1 MATDNIK
8 IVVEA
13 DAETARRVL
22 KGLSDDADKAEGSGG
37 KLKAKFAELRDFMQG
52 PVRAFEMVAGA
63 IRSIAGAYDDVMGK
77 AAEFDLA
84 LANAVSTIEEQ
95 GGLTAISMR
104 DVVKVAGE
112 LSKTTLFEDE
122 TIIQASAIAATFKTI
137 GRDIFPEVIKQS
149 ANMATIMGSD
159 LPTSVKAL
167 GVALEDPI
175 NGYASLSR
183 AKIKFTD
190 EEVKRIKVL
199 QESGKLDEAQ
209 ALILDKIADKMGN
222 AAANA
227 AATATGKYQNLKKTF
242 NEVGESAG
250 KMLGAFTPE
259 AGGVKKLLEEQT
271 LWWEEMS
278 TVETIKK
285 MNAKGSQIS
294 KNYAEAWAATLEAFI
309 AEFQPKL
316 NLGNKFKY
324 LPKLDEAEEFLR
336 QLREIIDSSNG
347 ITDPSEQY
355 RIRGGIGP
363 RSSTGSWFNIGE
375 NMGGGRYTGEMQGT
389 TTAGT
394 IAESTA
400 AVATF
405 NEEVKES
412 NSLMNDLKNIATS
425 SFESIFSALGQDL
438 ADGEEGWKS
447 FGQAGLNAVAAVVE
461 AFGAQM
467 VIMATAAWAAVIG
480 GDLTKIPGAIASTAG
495 AAAAYTTA
503 GAIRA
508 IPMAS
513 GGEGIVRSPTAFIA
527 GDAGPEFVH
536 FGGAGGGSG
545 YGNVT
550 IHVHGSVVSE
560 RQLMALGAAGS
571 RRSGR
576 RF

>member
-8 IVVEA
+8 IVVDA

-22 KGLSDDADKAEGSGG
+22 KGLSEDADKAEGSGG

-104 DVVKVAGE
+104 DVMKVADE

-122 TIIQASAIAATFKTI
+122 NIIQASAIAATFKTI
-137 GRDIFPEVIKQS
+137 GRDIFPEVIRQA
-149 ANMATIMGSD
+149 ANMATLMGTD
-159 LPTSVKAL
+159 LNTAIKQL

-175 NGYASLSR
+175 QGYSALSK

-227 AATATGKYQNLKKTF
+227 ASTATGKYQNLKKAMG
-242 NEVGESAG
+242 EVEESAG
-250 KMLGAFTPE
+250 KMLGAFTGDK
-259 AGGVKKLLEEQT
+259 GGVVQLLGEQSS
-271 LWWEEMS
+271 WWES
-278 TVETIKK
+278 LALRETIKQ
-285 MNAKGSQIS
+285 MNKNGQAITA
-294 KNYAEAWAATLEAFI
+294 NYAEAWAAQLGTFITEWTGKINISNRAKVEAAI
-309 AEFQPKL
+309 K
-316 NLGNKFKY
+316 
-324 LPKLDEAEEFLR
+324 EAQELLR
-336 QLREIIDSSNG
+336 QLKNIVEETKNVG
-347 ITDPSEQY
+347 KDPSLNF
-355 RIRGGIGP
+355 RGMGAQG
-363 RSSTGSWFNIGE
+363 SSGSWFHVGE
-375 NMGGGRYTGEMQGT
+375 NMGGGKYTGEMTSGNTATEIASAT
-389 TTAGT
+389 TNLVEFN
-394 IAESTA
+394 AEAEKS
-400 AVATF
+400 
-405 NEEVKES
+405 NE
-412 NSLMNDLKNIATS
+412 LMTDLKNIATS
-425 SFESIFSALGQDL
+425 SFESIFSALGKDL
-438 ADGEEGWKS
+438 ADGEEGWKA

-560 RQLMALGAAGS
+560 RQVMAIAAAGS